1 MKKIDWKNLFITCL
15 VTIMPM
21 LIGIIFY
28 NQLPEII
35 PVHFNIH
42 NQPDTFTSKEIALF
56 GIPAI
61 LMIVQIVICV
71 IIDIRRKEDAEVSK
85 LETIMRWVMPII
97 SVLVGVLLVEYP
109 LRIRL
114 DLRMYICVFLG
125 ILFIVTGYYFPKMSY
140 ESAKGKMKPY
150 PKDEKSYNILTKV
163 LSYTF
168 IVFGIMMIFSM
179 RFMPVTSIIILG
191 ASAVVIL
198 IETLYFGF
206 RKPKEIKK

>member
-1 MKKIDWKNLFITCL
+1 MKKIDWKNLFITCI

-28 NQLPEII
+28 NQLPETI

-42 NQPDTFTSKEIALF
+42 NQPDTYTSKEFALF

-61 LMIVQIVICV
+61 LMAIQIVICV
-71 IIDIRRKEDAEVSK
+71 IMDVKRKENTEVSK
-85 LETIMRWVMPII
+85 LETIMRWFMPIV

-140 ESAKGKMKPY
+140 ESAKGKINPY
-150 PKDEKSYNILTKV
+150 PKNENNYKILIK
-163 LSYTF
+163 LLGYTF
-168 IVFGIMMIFSM
+168 IIFGIMIIFSM
-179 RFMPVTSIIILG
+179 RFLPITS
-191 ASAVVIL
+191 VVIL
-198 IETLYFGF
+198 AIWIAVTLVELLYFGL
-206 RKPKEIKK
+206 KK

>member
-28 NQLPEII
+28 NQLPETI

-42 NQPDTFTSKEIALF
+42 NQPDTYASKEFALF

-61 LMIVQIVICV
+61 LMAVQVVICAILDV
-71 IIDIRRKEDAEVSK
+71 RRKEDAEVSK
-85 LETIMRWVMPII
+85 LDTVMRWVMPVI
-97 SVLVGVLLVEYP
+97 SVLVGVLLIEYP

-140 ESAKGKMKPY
+140 ESAKGKLKPY
-150 PKDEKSYNILTKV
+150 PKDENNFKTLTK
-163 LSYTF
+163 LLGYTF
-168 IVFGIMMIFSM
+168 MIFGVMMIFSM
-179 RFMPVTSIIILG
+179 RFMPVTSIVILG
-191 ASAVVIL
+191 VWVVVTL
-198 IETLYFGF
+198 IETLYFGL
-206 RKPKEIKK
+206 KKSKK

>member
-1 MKKIDWKNLFITCL
+1 MKKIDWKNLFITCI

-28 NQLPEII
+28 NQLPETI

-42 NQPDTFTSKEIALF
+42 NQPDTYTSKEFALF

-61 LMIVQIVICV
+61 LMAIQIIICV
-71 IIDIRRKEDAEVSK
+71 IMDVKRKENTEISK
-85 LETIMRWVMPII
+85 LETIMRWFMPIV

-140 ESAKGKMKPY
+140 ESAKGKIKPY
-150 PKDEKSYNILTKV
+150 PKNENNYKILIK
-163 LSYTF
+163 LLGYTF
-168 IVFGIMMIFSM
+168 IIFGIMIIFSM
-179 RFMPVTSIIILG
+179 RFLPITS
-191 ASAVVIL
+191 VVIL
-198 IETLYFGF
+198 AIWIAVTLVESLYFGL
-206 RKPKEIKK
+206 KK